1 MVFMVHLFV
10 ESNLQSMVKYVTMTG
25 NLTLPDGRI
34 ERQSMGGREK
44 EKHMD
49 EEKPSL
55 RYKSCQES
63 YLNLFTLLYHNILE
77 LYCSSHWYLFLA

>member
-1 MVFMVHLFV
+1 
-10 ESNLQSMVKYVTMTG
+10 
-25 NLTLPDGRI
+25 
-34 ERQSMGGREK
+34 
-44 EKHMD
+44 MD

-77 LYCSSHWYLFLA
+77 LYKVLIDTCFLHRNENSSFLVTTLRE